1 MSLSRD
7 DLRAAVAAGMISEA
21 QAASVLALSERRR
34 GVRETMDGLDE
45 PFELFRG
52 FNEIFIVVGLVILY
66 AGWMGVTGLSAL
78 TSLGPTSASFSTF
91 ALVTMATSAGLAWY
105 FTLRRRMVA
114 PSIALTIMFGLAA
127 LQLGASLGWQIG
139 LNYQE
144 RAVFTGG
151 VATLAM
157 AGWYAGFRIPFSMAL
172 VALGVFATAG
182 AALILQG
189 AGLSDPRALFL
200 LSADG
205 PFAWL
210 TVLLGLV
217 GLAAAMAFDMS
228 DPHRVTRRAQTG
240 FWLHVVAA
248 PAIVNSV
255 ALTLFTD
262 GSAGAQLVLVAFLAA
277 IAVFAVA
284 IDRRSFLV
292 AGVGYVVALSFG
304 VLEDN
309 AMLAILLLGLGLV
322 LLGAQWERLRAGL
335 MRALPAFPGKDRL
348 PPWTLLPGPT
358 AQGPNTQ
365 GQT

>member
-1 MSLSRD
+1 MSLTRD

-21 QAASVLALSERRR
+21 QAASVLALSESRR
-34 GVRETMDGLDE
+34 GVREAIGGRDE

-78 TSLGPTSASFSTF
+78 TSLGPTSTGFTAF
-91 ALVTMATSAGLAWY
+91 AVVTMAVSAALAGY

-114 PSIALTIMFGLAA
+114 PSIALTVMFGLAA
-127 LQLGASLGWQIG
+127 LQLGASLGWQAG

-157 AGWYAGFRIPFSMAL
+157 LLWYAGFRIPFSMAL

-182 AALILQG
+182 AALILRG
-189 AGLSDPRALFL
+189 AGLTDPRELFL

-210 TVLLGLV
+210 TVVLGLV
-217 GLAAAMAFDMS
+217 ALAAALAFDMS
-228 DPHRVTRRAQTG
+228 DPHRVTRRSQTG

-248 PAIVNSV
+248 PAIVNAV

-262 GSAGAQLVLVAFLAA
+262 GSRAAVLTLMAFLTLMAGLA
-277 IAVFAVA
+277 LV
-284 IDRRSFLV
+284 IDRRSFVV
-292 AGVGYVVALSFG
+292 AGVGYVVALSIA
-304 VLEDN
+304 VLEDS
-309 AMLAILLLGLGLV
+309 AMVAILLLGLALV
-322 LLGAQWERLRAGL
+322 LLGAQWERMRCAL
-335 MRALPAFPGKDRL
+335 MNALPGFPGKDRL
-348 PPWTLLPGPT
+348 PPWALIEGPT
-358 AQGPNTQ
+358 TQ
-365 GQT
+365 GHP